1 MVADVTLQIIL
12 IMWLID
18 NWYSLNIDAETA
30 FSYAILE
37 EELFMKIIEV
47 IADVF
52 EEHYTYEDI
61 STLINSVYGLGQEKC
76 FLFKECI
83 KTTTINEGFK

>member
-1 MVADVTLQIIL
+1 
-12 IMWLID
+12 
-18 NWYSLNIDAETA
+18 
-30 FSYAILE
+30 
-37 EELFMKIIEV
+37 MKIKEV

-61 STLINSVYGLGQEKC
+61 STLINSVYGLVQGTC